1 MGDVHDV
8 KVICR
13 ILFDMIP
20 CTGEACEANP
30 HGFACASHKAKG
42 NCPARMLE
50 SWGTGFEPEPGS
62 VVVA

>member
-1 MGDVHDV
+1 MGDGHDV

-30 HGFACASHKAKG
+30 HGFACASDTAGASPH
-42 NCPARMLE
+42 ARMLE
-50 SWGTGFEPEPGS
+50 SWGTGFEPESSS
-62 VVVA
+62 VMID